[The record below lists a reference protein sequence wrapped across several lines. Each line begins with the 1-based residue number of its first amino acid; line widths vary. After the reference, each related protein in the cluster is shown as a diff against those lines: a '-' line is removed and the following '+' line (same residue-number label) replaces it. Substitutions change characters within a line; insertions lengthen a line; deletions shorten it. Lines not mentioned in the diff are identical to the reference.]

1 MTRPQCCGI
10 EQMFDDKTAQ
20 ADLKAYRRKGPSKA
34 TRELIEEVAQSG
46 LEGQHLLDIGGG
58 VGIIQHE
65 LAGRGLARITHVDAS
80 TAYLKTAQEEA
91 ERRGHAGKVEYR
103 FGDFVEL
110 APALEPAD
118 LVTLDRVICC
128 YDDMP
133 ALVAAS
139 ARLARRLYA
148 IVIPIDGGW
157 VARGA
162 AVANFFLRLFTRTS
176 YKMFIHP
183 TREIERIL
191 AEHGLRRRFYRRRGF
206 WQVIVYQRG

>member
-20 ADLKAYRRKGPSKA
+20 ADLKTYLRKGPSKA
-34 TRELIEEVAQSG
+34 TRELIEQVAQG
-46 LEGQHLLDIGGG
+46 GVEGKRLLDIGGG

-91 ERRGHAGKVEYR
+91 ERRGHAGRADFR
-103 FGDFVEL
+103 FGDLVEL
-110 APALEPAD
+110 APELEPAD
-118 LVTLDRVICC
+118 IVTLDRVICC

-139 ARLARRLYA
+139 ARLAKGLYA
-148 IVIPIDGGW
+148 IVIPIDGRW

-162 AVANFFLRLFTRTS
+162 AVANFFLKLFARTQ
-176 YKMFIHP
+176 YRMFIHS
-183 TREIERIL
+183 TQEIERIL
-191 AEHGLRRRFYRRRGF
+191 DEHGLRRSFYKRRGF
-206 WQVIVYQRG
+206 WQVILYQRA